1 MKLRFSILCI
11 IHANNSFNRRPL
23 PSIRREDDR
32 SKYCAR
38 IRNVQRAW
46 RQLQMAND
54 SPYIAYTAGLRSIL
68 WFLSQNN
75 AKPQS
80 RLFFRF
86 LSPSP
91 FLLHFESIGNS
102 FTAKIVLFSS
112 AFPFPAGPPLFYV
125 NTTRRTRRIDKLS
138 GFDDHVR
145 FIVALPPE
153 RIFVVEH
160 ALMRARELVINAFIE
175 KRDSIRHHFRLL
187 E

>member
-11 IHANNSFNRRPL
+11 IHANSSFNRRPL

-38 IRNVQRAW
+38 IRNVQRAR

-54 SPYIAYTAGLRSIL
+54 SPYIAYAAGLRSIL

-91 FLLHFESIGNS
+91 
-102 FTAKIVLFSS
+102 
-112 AFPFPAGPPLFYV
+112 
-125 NTTRRTRRIDKLS
+125 
-138 GFDDHVR
+138 
-145 FIVALPPE
+145 LPPSF
-153 RIFVVEH
+153 RIHRKLIYRENCSFFFGFSFSR
-160 ALMRARELVINAFIE
+160 RAASFLCQYDAADAADR
-175 KRDSIRHHFRLL
+175 
-187 E
+187 

>member
-1 MKLRFSILCI
+1 MIDQSIALVSGMFKEHGDSCKWQTTRRTSHTPPNCGRSYGFYPKTTQNRNRVFFS
-11 IHANNSFNRRPL
+11 AS
-23 PSIRREDDR
+23 
-32 SKYCAR
+32 
-38 IRNVQRAW
+38 
-46 RQLQMAND
+46 
-54 SPYIAYTAGLRSIL
+54 SP
-68 WFLSQNN
+68 
-75 AKPQS
+75 
-80 RLFFRF
+80 
-86 LSPSP
+86 PSP
-91 FLLHFESIGNS
+91 FLLHFASIGNS